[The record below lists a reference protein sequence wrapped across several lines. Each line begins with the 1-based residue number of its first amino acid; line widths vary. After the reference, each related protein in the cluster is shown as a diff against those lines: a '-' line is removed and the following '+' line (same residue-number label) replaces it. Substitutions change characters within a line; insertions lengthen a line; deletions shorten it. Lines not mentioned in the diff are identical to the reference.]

1 MFRTESNFLKTEE
14 CQRIMQDSKILIHV
28 KGGENV
34 FDNKNSQESIYDLM
48 LAQLNYN
55 KLLLKFNLTFSGDC
69 KSYFLYYLSAIKSI
83 RNGKYNMLS
92 TDL

>member
-14 CQRIMQDSKILIHV
+14 CQRIMQDSRILIHV

-34 FDNKNSQESIYDLM
+34 FDNKNSQESIYDFM